1 MNVLLALGGVYTAYG
16 LLGLAG
22 WQRLPAPYRGHRWT
36 GRYTR
41 RLGVSWLMLGL
52 PWLAVWALLR
62 TAPPAWPMVCAV
74 IVGVSLPS
82 LVYTWALDRR
92 YRKWTRRARRQA
104 RETRTNRADLGGQ
117 RPPRPRRS

>member
-1 MNVLLALGGVYTAYG
+1 MNVLLMLGAFYTVYG

-62 TAPPAWPMVCAV
+62 TAPPAWPVVCAV

-104 RETRTNRADLGGQ
+104 RETRANRADLGGDNIS
-117 RPPRPRRS
+117 PRR